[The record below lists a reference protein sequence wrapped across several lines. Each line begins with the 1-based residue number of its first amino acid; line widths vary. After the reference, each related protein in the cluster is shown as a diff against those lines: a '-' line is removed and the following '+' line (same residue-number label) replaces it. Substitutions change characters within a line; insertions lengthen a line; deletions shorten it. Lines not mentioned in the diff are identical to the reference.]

1 MQWIFSLNFWRKVF
15 IKMSAGLASSFHF
28 PFSFHTFYSKL
39 HKKCYLQGT
48 YIFNNYIKFNY
59 LILYMFEMAMAK
71 VHIAILTLTSPT
83 GINLQTRS
91 ALLLQKILLF
101 HSLQIWMTKTM
112 FINSDVSY
120 RSWGLMNYRLAK
132 NIGWSSNTEYV
143 KRKIN

>member
-101 HSLQIWMTKTM
+101 HSLQI
-112 FINSDVSY
+112 
-120 RSWGLMNYRLAK
+120 
-132 NIGWSSNTEYV
+132 
-143 KRKIN
+143 